1 MDVNVENHNYILTG
15 GSSGIG
21 LTLLKKL
28 VSEGANILFSYN
40 SMDACLIDGII
51 EKLKVGNHQVV
62 VAKQLDVSK
71 EESVK
76 DFFNYA
82 YSLFSN
88 WDVLISN
95 AGITKDSSIEEMSY
109 DTWKEV
115 LEVDL
120 NGSFLCTKYFIN
132 NNFCKSQ
139 YFDKDK
145 KIIIIGSI
153 QGQNGSANQSN
164 YTSAKSALIGFTKS
178 AAIELSEKHIS
189 VNLVCP
195 GFISTNLNCAYPM
208 KLEKA
213 RKQSLLPIE
222 QNLETLVNFILYLSS
237 ELCTNITG
245 QVFNID
251 SRLVRN

>member
-1 MDVNVENHNYILTG
+1 MNIDVANQNYILTG

-40 SMDACLIDGII
+40 NMDDCLIDGII
-51 EKLKVGNHQVV
+51 EELKMKNHQLV
-62 VAKQLDVSK
+62 VAKKLDVSK

-76 DFFNYA
+76 NFFDYA

-88 WDVLISN
+88 WDVLINN
-95 AGITKDSSIEEMSY
+95 AGITKDSSIEEMSF
-109 DTWKEV
+109 DTWREV

-120 NGSFLCTKYFIN
+120 NGPFLCTKYFIN
-132 NNFCKSQ
+132 NNYCEKKNKSR
-139 YFDKDK
+139 

-178 AAIELSEKHIS
+178 AAIELAEKSIS

-195 GFISTNLNCAYPM
+195 GFILTNLNNAYPM
-208 KLEKA
+208 KLERA
-213 RKQSLLPIE
+213 MRDSLLPIE
-222 QNLETLVNFILYLSS
+222 QNLETVVNFIIYLSS
-237 ELCTNITG
+237 ELSTNITG

-251 SRLVRN
+251 SRLVRS